1 MDISNAKIAEVIGAM
16 GEYLAMQGVAF
27 KPRAYEKAAEA
38 ISSLAEPVLAI
49 YKKGGLKELEKIPGV
64 GRSIGEKIE
73 ELILRGKIKEY
84 EELRKRIPV
93 DLAELSSIE
102 GLGPKSIKKLYEK
115 LKIKNL
121 EDLEKAGRK
130 GKIRELAGFGEKAE
144 AKILKGIEFQKKSEG
159 RLPIGRA
166 LPIAKIIEK
175 KLSEVPGVEKCVIA
189 GALRRRKET
198 IGDIDILVVS
208 KKPELVIKKFIVL
221 PEVARV
227 LAQGPTKSSVT
238 LDAGLDADLRVVEPA
253 AYGAAL
259 NYFTGSKD
267 HNIALREIAVKKGLK
282 LNEYGLWKGE
292 KRIAGKAEEE
302 LYKALG
308 LGYIHPEMR
317 ENTGEIESSRKRMLP
332 NPIEYG
338 SLLGDLQTQTSWT
351 DGANSIEEMAV
362 AATKAGLKYFV
373 VTDHTKRL
381 AMTGGLDEK
390 KLLKQ
395 MAEIDKLNKKFAGR
409 IKILKG
415 SECDILKDGSLD
427 IADEVLSKLDVV
439 GISVHSYFNL
449 SREEQTARILK
460 AMENKNADILFHP
473 TGRVLGRRE
482 PYDVDMDAIIK
493 QAKKTGTI
501 LEIDAYPDRLDL
513 KDEYIRKCVEA
524 GVKMSIDS
532 DAHAVSHFE
541 FLEYGI
547 ANARRGW
554 AKKSDIINAW
564 PVEKMLSSLKRG

>member
-1 MDISNAKIAEVIGAM
+1 MDISNSKIAEIIGAM

-27 KPRAYEKAAEA
+27 KPRAYEKASEA
-38 ISSLAEPVLAI
+38 ISSLAEPVLTI
-49 YKKGGLKELEKIPGV
+49 YKKGGLKEVEKIPGV

-73 ELILRGKIKEY
+73 EFILRGKIKEY
-84 EELRKRIPV
+84 EELRKKIPV

-121 EDLEKAGRK
+121 ADLEIAARK
-130 GKIRELAGFGEKAE
+130 GKIRKLAGFGEKAE
-144 AKILKGIEFQKKSEG
+144 AKILKGVEFQKKSSG

-166 LPIAKIIEK
+166 LPIAKMIEK
-175 KLSEVPGVEKCVIA
+175 RLSEVPGVEKCMVA
-189 GALRRRKET
+189 GSLRRRKET

-208 KKPELVIKKFIVL
+208 KKPELVIKKFISF
-221 PEVARV
+221 PGVARV
-227 LAQGPTKSSVT
+227 LAEGSTKSSVT

-292 KRIAGKAEEE
+292 RRVAGKTEEE

-308 LGYIHPEMR
+308 LNYIPPEMR
-317 ENTGEIESSRKRMLP
+317 ENTGEIELSRKKILP

-362 AATKAGLKYFV
+362 AAIKNGLKYFV

-395 MAEIDKLNKKFAGR
+395 MTEIDKLNKKFAGKIR
-409 IKILKG
+409 ILKG

-427 IADEVLSKLDVV
+427 IADEVLAKLDVV

-482 PYDVDMDAIIK
+482 PYDVDMDAIIS

-513 KDEYIRKCVEA
+513 KDEYIRKCVDA

-532 DAHAVSHFE
+532 DAHSVSHFE

-554 AKKSDIINAW
+554 ASKKDIINAW
-564 PVEKMLSSLKRG
+564 PVEKMLSFLK

>member
-1 MDISNAKIAEVIGAM
+1 MDISNAKIAEIIGAM

-27 KPRAYEKAAEA
+27 KPRAYEKASEA
-38 ISSLAEPVLAI
+38 ISSLAEPVSEI
-49 YKKGGLKELEKIPGV
+49 YKKGGLKEVEKIPGV

-73 ELILRGKIKEY
+73 EFILSGKIKEY
-84 EELRKRIPV
+84 DKLKKDIPV
-93 DLAELSSIE
+93 DLVELSSVE
-102 GLGPKSIKKLYEK
+102 GLGPKSIKKLYDK

-121 EDLEKAGRK
+121 AELEKAARA
-130 GKIRELAGFGEKAE
+130 GKIKNLPGFGAKAE
-144 AKILKGIEFQKKSEG
+144 AKLLKGIEFQKKSEG
-159 RLPIGRA
+159 RLPIGRV
-166 LPIAKIIEK
+166 LPLAKSIEDR
-175 KLSEVPGVEKCVIA
+175 LGSVPGVSKCVVA
-189 GALRRRKET
+189 GSLRRRKET
-198 IGDIDILVVS
+198 IGDIDILVVA
-208 KKPELVIKKFIVL
+208 KNPERVMEKFTSL
-221 PEVARV
+221 PDVARI
-227 LAQGPTKSSVT
+227 LAKGPTKSSVT

-267 HNIALREIAVKKGLK
+267 HNIALREIAIKKGLK
-282 LNEYGLWKGE
+282 LNEYGLWKKE
-292 KRIAGKAEEE
+292 KRIAGKTEEE
-302 LYKALG
+302 LYRALG
-308 LGYIHPEMR
+308 LGYIPPEMR
-317 ENTGEIESSRKRMLP
+317 ENTGEIELSHKKELP
-332 NPIEYG
+332 EPIEYN

-351 DGANSIEEMAV
+351 DGGNSIEEMAF
-362 AATKAGLKYFV
+362 AAIKAGLKYFV

-390 KLLKQ
+390 KLSRQ
-395 MAEIDKLNKKFAGR
+395 MTEIDKLNKKFAGK

-427 IADEVLSKLDVV
+427 IADEVLEKLDVV

-460 AMENKNADILFHP
+460 AMANKNADILFHP

-482 PYDVDMDAIIK
+482 PYDVDMDAIVS

-513 KDEYIRKCVEA
+513 KDEYVRKCVEA

-532 DAHAVSHFE
+532 DAHSGSHFE

-564 PVEKMLSSLKRG
+564 PVEKMLGFLK